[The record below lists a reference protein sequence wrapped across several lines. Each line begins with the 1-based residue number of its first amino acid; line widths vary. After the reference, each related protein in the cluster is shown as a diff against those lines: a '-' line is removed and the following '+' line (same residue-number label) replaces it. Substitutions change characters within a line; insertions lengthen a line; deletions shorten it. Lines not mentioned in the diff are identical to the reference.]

1 MSETQSDSEAGK
13 PVAKGNLTKTEGRVA
28 MMKLAEAFGI
38 EEITA
43 ETGMVEAAKE
53 IAEEFQSISERLA
66 DIEKNVNAISD
77 LGREKTTKE
86 EKIAAIVQ
94 YSLNQA
100 TGSKKDAVALRPK
113 EIKGV
118 AGVSERYAYNLV
130 DDLPDEYEFF
140 LDKSKVKQY
149 GSLEIDKDSQQ
160 RALLIDLELLQDD
173 DEALNKFNNGTTNE
187 GGR

>member
-1 MSETQSDSEAGK
+1 MSETQSESEVEE

-28 MMKLAEAFGI
+28 MMQLAEAFDIQGI
-38 EEITA
+38 TP

-53 IAEEFQSISERLA
+53 ISEEFHALSERVAEL
-66 DIEKNVNAISD
+66 EENVNAISD

-100 TGSKKDAVALRPK
+100 TGSRKNAVALRPK

-130 DDLPDEYEFF
+130 DDLPQQYDFF
-140 LDKSKVKQY
+140 LDKSEAKQY
-149 GSLEIDKDSQQ
+149 GSLQIDRDSQQ
-160 RALLIDLELLQDD
+160 RALLVDLELLQNDD
-173 DEALNKFNNGTTNE
+173 DALNKFNNGDTKE

>member
-1 MSETQSDSEAGK
+1 
-13 PVAKGNLTKTEGRVA
+13 
-28 MMKLAEAFGI
+28 
-38 EEITA
+38 
-43 ETGMVEAAKE
+43 
-53 IAEEFQSISERLA
+53 
-66 DIEKNVNAISD
+66 
-77 LGREKTTKE
+77 
-86 EKIAAIVQ
+86 
-94 YSLNQA
+94 LNQA